1 MKRFLALV
9 VTIFAILFSCGS
21 IGIVSVSASTS
32 DATGVTWILTQSA
45 LQSMATSS
53 TALATLAKGRVI
65 ELVPLGSSPF
75 RPGGV
80 SVTPAFTVDSV
91 VTLRSLIQNN
101 AVPSWA
107 HAVLFDD
114 EAWSLTPLSEQL
126 YPAKAAAWAEQLAGS
141 RGLSLWCA
149 PAIDLVSVL
158 DPSASSDWQGYLN
171 LNLAGQMGRSCN
183 GLDIQ
188 AQSLERNAATYRKF
202 VDQASQQARAA
213 RSGIALT
220 AGLSTNPPGP
230 TVTLSEL
237 EADVTATIA
246 TTHGYWLNIP
256 SPGPWC
262 PTCAPA
268 DPTLGIK
275 LLSWL

>member
-32 DATGVTWILTQSA
+32 GATGVTWLLTQSA

-53 TALATLAKGRVI
+53 TALATLDKGRVI

-75 RPGGV
+75 RPSGV

-141 RGLSLWCA
+141 RRLSLWCA

-158 DPSASSDWQGYLN
+158 DPSASSYWQGYLN

-188 AQSLERNAATYRKF
+188 AQSLERNAATYRKL

-237 EADVTATIA
+237 EADVTATI
-246 TTHGYWLNIP
+246 TTAHGYWLNIP

-268 DPTLGIK
+268 DPALGIK
-275 LLSWL
+275 LLNWL